1 MSEEHLSPDG
11 ATTAKLILNAGLR
24 GEALGTK
31 AVTDGWDANGEITI
45 PAGASCLHV
54 ATDVDVYLITDNS
67 TDDPTTVPAWYP
79 ASNVYKLE
87 CRGHTKL
94 HYKAVSGTG
103 SVFVTAFLR

>member
-11 ATTAKLILNAGLR
+11 STTAKLILNAGLQ
-24 GEALGTK
+24 GDALGTK
-31 AVTDGWDANGEITI
+31 AVSDAWDANDEIAI

-54 ATDVDVYLITDNS
+54 ATDVDVHLITDNS
-67 TDDPTTVPAWYP
+67 TSDPTTDPAWYP
-79 ASNVYKLE
+79 SSNVYKLE

-103 SVFVTAFLR
+103 NIYVTAFLR